1 MPQWNEEQ
9 RYKRIRTIKHD
20 EVKAYMEWEFHI
32 MRYDG
37 FDPQKDERNEED
49 PYNKTFV
56 LSCGICDGES
66 IDLFDLQ
73 DWFDKNR
80 EWINEL
86 RKEIE

>member
-1 MPQWNEEQ
+1 MPEWGDKERWQVVRKVERQ
-9 RYKRIRTIKHD
+9 
-20 EVKAYMEWEFHI
+20 EVKCYTEWSFDIVKYDAY
-32 MRYDG
+32 DCN
-37 FDPQKDERNEED
+37 KDKDED

-56 LSCGICDGES
+56 LSCGMYDGES

-86 RKEIE
+86 RKEIAK